1 MLDLVHASEHRLKP
15 QLALASLLLSL
26 SVGGCSFTG
35 ANQATSQTSNDRELL
50 IWWSEGYYPE
60 ETDAIESITRK
71 WEKATGNK
79 VKLVFFNDGEISQRA
94 TEILNGGPKP
104 DLMYGYSVGDSH
116 GPTFAYKG
124 FLLKTDD
131 IIKEFKNDYS
141 PGIIENITYLNKD
154 TRKRF
159 PFSVPLSVS
168 SAYIHYWKDLLQ
180 EANET
185 DLVITIPDTWN
196 EFWEFWGINQ
206 QKAIQAGFVDIKGI
220 GLPMASSTSDTHIL
234 FDFFLEA
241 HEAKIISQ
249 SGELL
254 LTKPEERKKVI
265 QAMKNYTS
273 FYKKGWVP
281 SKATEWGD
289 VDNNIN
295 FLSSLSLMTANP
307 TLSIPGSQTADEVAY
322 YERIASVGWPKGL
335 NGKTVRTDISVKQM
349 FIFNGNKTKE
359 AKSYARNLIKPENL
373 SIYVEGSQ
381 GRYLP
386 VSKNILENP
395 FWNELRNTHI
405 QASRETV
412 ENYKLAYQ
420 IYNPAYT
427 EVRRQNIWAQAI
439 EQVCVNNVPV
449 DIAVDNAIE
458 SIESIFKKWERS

>member
-1 MLDLVHASEHRLKP
+1 MKP

-141 PGIIENITYLNKD
+141 PGIIENITYLNKE

-185 DLVITIPDTWN
+185 DLVINIPDTWN

-206 QKAIQAGFVDIKGI
+206 QIFLLHPAIYSRIV
-220 GLPMASSTSDTHIL
+220 
-234 FDFFLEA
+234 
-241 HEAKIISQ
+241 
-249 SGELL
+249 
-254 LTKPEERKKVI
+254 
-265 QAMKNYTS
+265 
-273 FYKKGWVP
+273 
-281 SKATEWGD
+281 
-289 VDNNIN
+289 
-295 FLSSLSLMTANP
+295 
-307 TLSIPGSQTADEVAY
+307 
-322 YERIASVGWPKGL
+322 IAS
-335 NGKTVRTDISVKQM
+335 IYI
-349 FIFNGNKTKE
+349 IF
-359 AKSYARNLIKPENL
+359 
-373 SIYVEGSQ
+373 
-381 GRYLP
+381 
-386 VSKNILENP
+386 
-395 FWNELRNTHI
+395 
-405 QASRETV
+405 
-412 ENYKLAYQ
+412 
-420 IYNPAYT
+420 
-427 EVRRQNIWAQAI
+427 
-439 EQVCVNNVPV
+439 
-449 DIAVDNAIE
+449 
-458 SIESIFKKWERS
+458 